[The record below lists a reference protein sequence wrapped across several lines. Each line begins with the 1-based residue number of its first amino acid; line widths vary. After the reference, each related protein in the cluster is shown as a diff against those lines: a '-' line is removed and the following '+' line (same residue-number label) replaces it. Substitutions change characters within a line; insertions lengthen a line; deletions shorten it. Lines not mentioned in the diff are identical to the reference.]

1 MLKGEE
7 PDEVFIAPMTSIKV
21 YIDED
26 DVAMWRACKIE
37 NGRQI
42 CSMPQVVSIGPIT
55 EIVCGRLPR
64 LYWFVVGYCNVAGFA
79 RAKAGKYQGAV
90 VWWGEEVEAE
100 QSLALSQW
108 RYMN

>member
-1 MLKGEE
+1 
-7 PDEVFIAPMTSIKV
+7 
-21 YIDED
+21 
-26 DVAMWRACKIE
+26 
-37 NGRQI
+37 
-42 CSMPQVVSIGPIT
+42 
-55 EIVCGRLPR
+55 
-64 LYWFVVGYCNVAGFA
+64 VGYCNVAGFA